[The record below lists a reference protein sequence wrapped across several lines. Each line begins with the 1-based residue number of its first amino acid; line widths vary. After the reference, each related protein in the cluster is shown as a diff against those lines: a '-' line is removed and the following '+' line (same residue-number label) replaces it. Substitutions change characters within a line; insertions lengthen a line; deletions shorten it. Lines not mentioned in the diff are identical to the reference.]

1 MRKLLLWFS
10 AVQAL
15 LLVSCSRPQTES
27 NPLLDFIPSDASA
40 LLCSDRLDVAL
51 ETAFEPD
58 RVLRDLVLGRL
69 ADEPAVISFHYSGS
83 LVPMLAVAYGKP
95 SPTPPPALASVISD
109 SERLGLQTV
118 YIPATKGSFQKNVLL
133 VCESE
138 SVLSSAVR
146 HLDEQASITEVPG
159 VSEAL
164 KQMDSKGQ
172 TLILRNSSVSGFLP
186 SDFLAG
192 YVKRSNLLGFIKGF
206 SDWTVLHLDQVRVA
220 GRGQYMDFTLVPVLG
235 DAVNKYYSVLQG
247 LQPAQSHLGGMLP
260 YGTTFALD
268 MPVASLEQTLELRKL
283 YLDATGGLNKFN
295 TACRTR
301 KTPEGWNPVKWAGE
315 VGIREVARLCCRSEE
330 VLLLRCS
337 NPPSFNGPAECPWS
351 GFASILFGSAFSL
364 KDERWCSV
372 SGDWIVIGSESA
384 VRHYLQRSVR
394 AARKDWNMKMTKA
407 AVLADDII
415 VDCRESGIQMEVY
428 KTY

>member
-1 MRKLLLWFS
+1 MSKILKDGFHDMNGCLSHFS
-10 AVQAL
+10 
-15 LLVSCSRPQTES
+15 
-27 NPLLDFIPSDASA
+27 
-40 LLCSDRLDVAL
+40 
-51 ETAFEPD
+51 FEP
-58 RVLRDLVLGRL
+58 VQ
-69 ADEPAVISFHYSGS
+69 E
-83 LVPMLAVAYGKP
+83 K
-95 SPTPPPALASVISD
+95 
-109 SERLGLQTV
+109 
-118 YIPATKGSFQKNVLL
+118 
-133 VCESE
+133 
-138 SVLSSAVR
+138 
-146 HLDEQASITEVPG
+146 
-159 VSEAL
+159 
-164 KQMDSKGQ
+164 
-172 TLILRNSSVSGFLP
+172 
-186 SDFLAG
+186 
-192 YVKRSNLLGFIKGF
+192 
-206 SDWTVLHLDQVRVA
+206 
-220 GRGQYMDFTLVPVLG
+220 
-235 DAVNKYYSVLQG
+235 
-247 LQPAQSHLGGMLP
+247 
-260 YGTTFALD
+260 TFAD
-268 MPVASLEQTLELRKL
+268 CTTHFANVRKVSPH
-283 YLDATGGLNKFN
+283 YVPISICG
-295 TACRTR
+295 

>member
-1 MRKLLLWFS
+1 M
-10 AVQAL
+10 
-15 LLVSCSRPQTES
+15 
-27 NPLLDFIPSDASA
+27 
-40 LLCSDRLDVAL
+40 
-51 ETAFEPD
+51 
-58 RVLRDLVLGRL
+58 
-69 ADEPAVISFHYSGS
+69 
-83 LVPMLAVAYGKP
+83 
-95 SPTPPPALASVISD
+95 
-109 SERLGLQTV
+109 
-118 YIPATKGSFQKNVLL
+118 
-133 VCESE
+133 
-138 SVLSSAVR
+138 
-146 HLDEQASITEVPG
+146 DEQASITEVPG

-295 TACRTR
+295 TACRSNG
-301 KTPEGWNPVKWAGE
+301 PAKWAYG
-315 VGIREVARLCCRSEE
+315 RWPDCAAAPRKCFCCAAATLLPSMARQSALGPVS
-330 VLLLRCS
+330 
-337 NPPSFNGPAECPWS
+337 PPSF
-351 GFASILFGSAFSL
+351 
-364 KDERWCSV
+364 
-372 SGDWIVIGSESA
+372 
-384 VRHYLQRSVR
+384 
-394 AARKDWNMKMTKA
+394 
-407 AVLADDII
+407 LALHSPSRMRD
-415 VDCRESGIQMEVY
+415 GAL
-428 KTY
+428 